1 MQQTAGRRTEA
12 TPAIIGL
19 ILVAVGATALIAR
32 ELGVNLFASV
42 GTWGWPFFVIV
53 PGLVLLGASLVPA
66 PPKGVGFAIA
76 GAIVTTVGALL
87 LYQLRSSH
95 WESWAYA
102 WALIPASAGVA
113 MILYGLLFRT
123 RGLVTSGLWVGGV
136 AIVLFGVGAWYFE
149 AVFMGGQ
156 RYADLGAWWPVA
168 LVVLGAIIAMRAL
181 IGPRM
186 GSSPDHASTPA
197 STAAATG
204 APTDPGPGPD
214 AAGGIDSAGAERDPS
229 RPA

>member
-1 MQQTAGRRTEA
+1 MQQTVGRRTEA
-12 TPAIIGL
+12 APAVIGL
-19 ILVAVGATALIAR
+19 ILIAVGATALIAR
-32 ELGVNLFASV
+32 ELGVNLFAAV
-42 GTWGWPFFVIV
+42 GTWGWPFLVIV

-66 PPKGVGFAIA
+66 PPKGIGFAIA

-123 RGLVTSGLWVGGV
+123 PRLVTSGAWLGGV
-136 AIVLFGVGAWYFE
+136 AIVLFGIGGWYFE
-149 AVFMGGQ
+149 SVFMGGQ
-156 RYADLGAWWPVA
+156 RYADLWAWWPVA
-168 LVVLGAIIAMRAL
+168 VVVVGAIIALRAFV
-181 IGPRM
+181 GPRT
-186 GSSPDHASTPA
+186 GSPA
-197 STAAATG
+197 GPAG
-204 APTDPGPGPD
+204 DPH
-214 AAGGIDSAGAERDPS
+214 AAGVERDPS